1 MCHCGTCTG
10 LPKNFKL
17 ERFIEI
23 LSPLEREEIN
33 QSTAQKKHAY
43 NCLAHPK
50 KPSEYYCTTCSTLAC
65 GDCLLDKHMNHKG
78 VKRATEVLL
87 HHMQALMEL
96 IPGAKAALK
105 NGEML
110 LSAMQACSVSL
121 EKQGTEATHDIGAY
135 FDQLR
140 AILSKRESDL
150 KGEVMEQVEMHQRD
164 IAQNRRL
171 LENSVKEVRKC
182 AQELEQ
188 IVRSESLDILMK
200 EKQLKERLRSEQKNL
215 EESCNTATILE
226 TLSITTPP
234 LADARLEVLCQT
246 LATKAP
252 IPAPRKLQ
260 EIIDANCSLLPEEDS
275 DCCPLTPD
283 AKEVL
288 CQTLATTAPVLTPRK
303 VRDSIDANR
312 SEEDSDCCSLTPD
325 TKQLEEVEDEH
336 LTKRLLSPLFP
347 IVRNYEVTI
356 VEPEM
361 VLGPQ
366 NLLNSFFRTA
376 TGLIY
381 PRGVCCGTSGMLIVT
396 DVQNHC
402 FRILAPTGKR
412 LEVIGREGRSDGMF
426 GEPTSVAAD
435 REGNLLVCDLSPA
448 RVQKFSSEGE
458 FICGSVLTRVVYF
471 SGLQIFL

>member
-33 QSTAQKKHAY
+33 RSTAQKKHAY

-50 KPSEYYCTTCSTLAC
+50 KPSEYYCTTCGTLAC
-65 GDCLLDKHMNHKG
+65 GDCLLDKHMNHQG
-78 VKRATEVLL
+78 VKRATEVLP

-96 IPGAKAALK
+96 IPGAKEVLK

-110 LSAMQACSVSL
+110 LSAMQSCSVSL
-121 EKQGTEATHDIGAY
+121 EKQGTEATHDIEAY

-171 LENSVKEVRKC
+171 LENSVKEVHKC

-252 IPAPRKLQ
+252 IPAPRKVQ
-260 EIIDANCSLLPEEDS
+260 EI
-275 DCCPLTPD
+275 
-283 AKEVL
+283 
-288 CQTLATTAPVLTPRK
+288 Q
-303 VRDSIDANR
+303 
-312 SEEDSDCCSLTPD
+312 
-325 TKQLEEVEDEH
+325 
-336 LTKRLLSPLFP
+336 
-347 IVRNYEVTI
+347 
-356 VEPEM
+356 
-361 VLGPQ
+361 
-366 NLLNSFFRTA
+366 
-376 TGLIY
+376 
-381 PRGVCCGTSGMLIVT
+381 
-396 DVQNHC
+396 
-402 FRILAPTGKR
+402 
-412 LEVIGREGRSDGMF
+412 
-426 GEPTSVAAD
+426 
-435 REGNLLVCDLSPA
+435 
-448 RVQKFSSEGE
+448 
-458 FICGSVLTRVVYF
+458 
-471 SGLQIFL
+471 

>member
-33 QSTAQKKHAY
+33 RSTAQKKHAY

-50 KPSEYYCTTCSTLAC
+50 KSSEYYCTTCGTLAC
-65 GDCLLDKHMNHKG
+65 GDCLLDKHMNHQE
-78 VKRATEVLL
+78 VKRATEVLP

-96 IPGAKAALK
+96 IPGAKEALK
-105 NGEML
+105 DGEML
-110 LSAMQACSVSL
+110 LSAMQSCSVSL
-121 EKQGTEATHDIGAY
+121 EKQGTEATHDIEAY

-260 EIIDANCSLLPEEDS
+260 EIIDANCSLLPEENS
-275 DCCPLTPD
+275 DCCPLTPN
-283 AKEVL
+283 A
-288 CQTLATTAPVLTPRK
+288 
-303 VRDSIDANR
+303 
-312 SEEDSDCCSLTPD
+312 
-325 TKQLEEVEDEH
+325 KQLEDEH
-336 LTKRLLSPLFP
+336 LTKSLLSSFFP
-347 IVRNYEVTI
+347 VVRNYEVTI

-366 NLLNSFFRTA
+366 NLFFRTA

-402 FRILAPTGKR
+402 FRILAPTGKC
-412 LEVIGREGRSDGMF
+412 LDVIGREGRSDGMF

-448 RVQKFSSEGE
+448 RVQKFSLEGE
-458 FICGSVLTRVVYF
+458 FICGSVLI
-471 SGLQIFL
+471 GIFFMSTKNFCEWDVSEFHKKPKSPECILCNHSLCNTW